1 MTTQTEPEDTS
12 PRQMTC
18 VRRLYVLIDEDQ
30 RTWLAAEAAPDDGP
44 AEGGSMSHRF
54 AGGTSD
60 ETAERPAGGSMSHLG
75 PGATVEVEGDDPD
88 QVTVV
93 VPTRSG
99 GEPQRLPAYRV
110 SSALLPDGADPAVS

>member
-1 MTTQTEPEDTS
+1 MTTQTEPEEAS
-12 PRQMTC
+12 PRRMTC
-18 VRRLYVLIDEDQ
+18 ARRLYVLTDEDG

-44 AEGGSMSHRF
+44 AEGGSMSHRV

-60 ETAERPAGGSMSHLG
+60 GTAERPAGGSMSHLG

-93 VPTRSG
+93 LPSG
-99 GEPQRLPAYRV
+99 SGDEPQRLRAYRV
-110 SSALLPDGADPAVS
+110 SSALLPDGADPAAT